1 MSISV
6 QCPSCEKKL
15 KAKDELA
22 GKRVKCPNCAQL
34 VVVPSVCSAPL
45 QPTPPNP
52 SPRKSP
58 PRSGHEAT
66 ASPAPQ
72 SRPVRWPWYAGG
84 GAAFLCVLA
93 IVISIF
99 AMPGKDRTTAKNEMA
114 VVTPPESKPE
124 PKPERKAEPKPEP
137 EPKPP
142 EEKPEKL
149 LAVTSKDWKK
159 DFGAFI
165 DVLSPV
171 FKRDPLHSEL
181 KEKFEGQ
188 QVIWTGQFTQISF
201 NGKSKVVWLKMPAKT
216 VTLSNGAKAEVYTLW
231 LVPKENNL
239 KKWEDAK
246 VGDTVRFKTTL
257 KGDSNSPAVN
267 VGQFL
272 DGVNAGKYHILIM
285 TDDAELVQAEL
296 PNAKAEAA
304 TINAESAKAK
314 AEMAKA
320 DLTKPKPDP
329 NDVAKFIQ
337 QGGKFWSSP
346 TKASRGDTSF
356 APGDRFWV
364 WPVEDRVFEAEDG
377 KLPIKFHWR
386 VRPGQKP
393 SQEKNDPV
401 FANIDFLSEGGGATN
416 INFQGHRLELKTGAS
431 EGIFELTF
439 DVKNFSGEG
448 GVLFFLNSALFSEK
462 TDSNLLLLKVKF
474 TK

>member
-6 QCPSCEKKL
+6 QCPGCQKKL
-15 KAKDELA
+15 KANDELA

-34 VVVPSVCSAPL
+34 VVVLSVCSAPL

-99 AMPGKDRTTAKNEMA
+99 AMPGKDRTPAKNAMA
-114 VVTPPESKPE
+114 AVTPPESKPE
-124 PKPERKAEPKPEP
+124 PTPEPKPETKPDPKPEIGALVLAATAATAQQPTKPKDPPTIQDDLKALAGDEKTTWELSKKDAQGKTILLIFYRDKDATAKAGHLLVGSERKAAAASFTFKVEEKDKRRFLNAAEYAFNGEGAEARLPYVLQGDTLRIEGGKASNQEFGVVELKGEWKRAKTELKPLPKPEP
-137 EPKPP
+137 ESKQP
-142 EEKPEKL
+142 E
-149 LAVTSKDWKK
+149 
-159 DFGAFI
+159 
-165 DVLSPV
+165 
-171 FKRDPLHSEL
+171 
-181 KEKFEGQ
+181 
-188 QVIWTGQFTQISF
+188 
-201 NGKSKVVWLKMPAKT
+201 
-216 VTLSNGAKAEVYTLW
+216 
-231 LVPKENNL
+231 
-239 KKWEDAK
+239 
-246 VGDTVRFKTTL
+246 
-257 KGDSNSPAVN
+257 
-267 VGQFL
+267 
-272 DGVNAGKYHILIM
+272 
-285 TDDAELVQAEL
+285 
-296 PNAKAEAA
+296 
-304 TINAESAKAK
+304 
-314 AEMAKA
+314 
-320 DLTKPKPDP
+320 
-329 NDVAKFIQ
+329 DVAKSIQ
-337 QGGKFWSSP
+337 KGGKFWSSP
-346 TKASRGDTSF
+346 VKVSRGDTSF

-439 DVKNFSGEG
+439 DVKTFSGEG
-448 GVLFFLNSALFSEK
+448 GVLFFLSSAFFSEK